1 LADSRPSEVLDL
13 VSLLRGGNAPLE
25 VRRFAARRLLPLD
38 EEGQTQALLAV
49 LDDADSEISASAK
62 ESFAAIAPDDLCRF
76 LDGSDPTGVEIDTL
90 TRYSE
95 DGQVLERAI
104 RNRNVDDHTLLR
116 LARTVGGTPQ
126 DALVV
131 NQVRLLRLPA
141 LIDALFENPALTAES
156 RRRLNEI
163 REEFFDKQERR
174 RRAEEERRLEEVA
187 QAQLAALA
195 DEGKTDETDEAAE
208 GEEPPGEATLSE
220 EDQLT
225 TGALYRRIGVMTV
238 QEKINLAYSGG
249 KEERRILIGD
259 ANNLVGQ
266 AVLKSR
272 GLTIAE
278 IEAFCMMRH
287 LDTEI
292 YRKISQNREWMRKQP
307 IIQAM
312 VRNPAVPIAITL
324 PLVKHLKIRE
334 LKAVVR
340 DPNLPEG
347 VRLTAKKFL
356 VEKQH

>member
-1 LADSRPSEVLDL
+1 LADSRPSEVLGSRL
-13 VSLLRGGNAPLE
+13 AAPGRNAPLE

-38 EEGQTQALLAV
+38 EDGQTQALLAV

-174 RRAEEERRLEEVA
+174 RQAEEERRLEEE

-195 DEGKTDETDEAAE
+195 DEGETDETDEAAE
-208 GEEPPGEATLSE
+208 GEPSAEAALSE

-259 ANNLVGQ
+259 ANNLV
-266 AVLKSR
+266 ARPS
-272 GLTIAE
+272 
-278 IEAFCMMRH
+278 
-287 LDTEI
+287 
-292 YRKISQNREWMRKQP
+292 
-307 IIQAM
+307 
-312 VRNPAVPIAITL
+312 
-324 PLVKHLKIRE
+324 
-334 LKAVVR
+334 
-340 DPNLPEG
+340 
-347 VRLTAKKFL
+347 
-356 VEKQH
+356 